1 MINLGKTIDKLIE
14 ISTTSKLPDDCRLK
28 LNVVIEELIHF
39 YFESNGGHFHKL
51 VEAGDIGDGPVPDFR
66 DLSPEEME
74 EVKEFE
80 MMVRTILDEN
90 VAMA

>member
-14 ISTTSKLPDDCRLK
+14 VVTTSELSDDCRLK
-28 LNVVIEELIHF
+28 LDEIIEELIHF
-39 YFESNGGHFHKL
+39 YFESGSRHFT
-51 VEAGDIGDGPVPDFR
+51 GDGPVPDFR

-90 VAMA
+90 VAIA

>member
-14 ISTTSKLPDDCRLK
+14 VVTTSELPDDSRLK
-28 LNVVIEELIHF
+28 LDEAIEELIHF
-39 YFESNGGHFHKL
+39 YFEYRHGNGDKL
-51 VEAGDIGDGPVPDFR
+51 VPDFR

-90 VAMA
+90 VAIA

>member
-39 YFESNGGHFHKL
+39 YFKSNGRHFH
-51 VEAGDIGDGPVPDFR
+51 GDGPVPDFR
-66 DLSPEEME
+66 DLSPEEKE

>member
-14 ISTTSKLPDDCRLK
+14 VVATSELPDDCRLK
-28 LNVVIEELIHF
+28 LDEAIEELIHF
-39 YFESNGGHFHKL
+39 YFEYRHKNGDKF
-51 VEAGDIGDGPVPDFR
+51 VPDFR

-74 EVKEFE
+74 EIREFE
-80 MMVRTILDEN
+80 MMVRTIMDEN

>member
-14 ISTTSKLPDDCRLK
+14 VVTTSELPDDSRLK
-28 LNVVIEELIHF
+28 LDEAIEELIHF
-39 YFESNGGHFHKL
+39 YFKSNGRHFH
-51 VEAGDIGDGPVPDFR
+51 GDGPVPDFR
-66 DLSPEEME
+66 DLSPEEKE
-74 EVKEFE
+74 EFKEIE